1 MSDIQFITPEFLQG
15 QSVAEIQ
22 QKMLDGLPSD
32 IDKSEGQYPWQFCI
46 GTAIEKSE
54 MVQFQLLETLR
65 LIFPQFAYGMW
76 LDLHG
81 ETRGLPRNVAT
92 YAVGNLTVAGTTG
105 TVIPLGFAFSTEA
118 TSDTANIIF
127 ETTEETII
135 PAEGTVTIPIKAAV
149 AGAQGNVIAN
159 TITLMVNPIK
169 EITSI
174 TNPAIL
180 AGGNEEESDDNYR
193 GRIIEYDATQGA
205 SFIGNVSDYERW
217 ATDGT
222 GVGLVSVT
230 PPADDTGVIE
240 IALLETTTGEAI
252 PSSNPEP
259 YRTWVINKIM
269 SPSNPSLRLAP
280 INAQISVV
288 GSTAVDIYIKA
299 NIETDGTRTIAQ
311 ITSDFVAGL
320 KNYYKTAVN
329 QGEVKYS
336 VIGSLITLTAGVYDY
351 NTLLIKSDDGEYGT
365 GNITIAQYESP
376 LTNAESV
383 VFTEL

>member
-1 MSDIQFITPEFLQG
+1 MSDIQFVTPEFLQG

-22 QKMLDGLPSD
+22 QKMLDSLPND

-46 GTAIEKSE
+46 GTATEKSE
-54 MVQFQLLETLR
+54 MVQFQLLETLK
-65 LIFPQFAYGMW
+65 LIFPQFAYGKW

-92 YAVGNLTVAGTTG
+92 YAIGSLTLTGTPG
-105 TVIPLGFAFSTEA
+105 TVIPLGYAFSTEA
-118 TSDTANIIF
+118 TTDSSNIIF

-135 PAEGTVTIPIKAAV
+135 PSEDTVIVPIKATV
-149 AGAQGNVIAN
+149 AGAPGNVIAN

-169 EITSI
+169 GITSI
-174 TNPAIL
+174 TNPAPL
-180 AGGNEEESDDNYR
+180 AGGTEEESDNDYR
-193 GRIIEYDATQGA
+193 DRIIEYDATQGA
-205 SFIGNVSDYERW
+205 SFIGNISDYERW

-222 GVGLVSVT
+222 GVGLVSVK
-230 PPADDTGVIE
+230 PPEDDTGVIE

-259 YRTWVINKIM
+259 YRTWVIDKIM
-269 SPSNPSLRLAP
+269 SPGNPSLRLSP
-280 INAQISVV
+280 VNAQISVV

-299 NIETDGTRTIAQ
+299 NIETDGTRTIVQ
-311 ITSDFVAGL
+311 ITSDFVAAL

-351 NTLLIKSDDGEYGT
+351 NTLLIKSGDGEYGID
-365 GNITIAQYESP
+365 NITIAQYESP
-376 LTNAESV
+376 LTSIESV
-383 VFTEL
+383 VFTQI